1 MGGAFLMT
9 VKRFAEYRNITGSH
23 GREALHLYRRS
34 FRHYTEKR
42 LLVVSF
48 LYAQMAAF
56 FLAVFL
62 IKYRVEYLI
71 SFPLFA
77 LLFATYL
84 WIGLKEDSTAQA
96 PERLLKEPVL
106 VTVVSGLVV
115 VFVALPFMIGRPS
128 CGEGVWTSV

>member
-84 WIGLKEDSTAQA
+84 W
-96 PERLLKEPVL
+96 
-106 VTVVSGLVV
+106 
-115 VFVALPFMIGRPS
+115 MIGRAS
-128 CGEGVWTSV
+128 CRERVCKYVSISVVAVSLKKKK

>member
-1 MGGAFLMT
+1 
-9 VKRFAEYRNITGSH
+9 
-23 GREALHLYRRS
+23 
-34 FRHYTEKR
+34 
-42 LLVVSF
+42 
-48 LYAQMAAF
+48 MAAF

-115 VFVALPFMIGRPS
+115 VFVALTFIDLPFLAVLYDPYFLNFTWEGQIGRAH
-128 CGEGVWTSV
+128 V